1 MSDSARDPYTGILR
15 EMRMQSRK
23 AAPNGMC
30 LGVVKAIGPGVL
42 QVQTDTGLLLNGE
55 DLQINP
61 LYAYDA
67 EEELMLEIPKEN
79 GAQLNVNR
87 EIQCLIE
94 FNLSGSQIQINRMTL
109 YDVPGKLTGTIKVR
123 TRRLQVGN
131 RVLLL
136 PSADEQT
143 YYLISKVVDVS

>member
-1 MSDSARDPYTGILR
+1 
-15 EMRMQSRK
+15 
-23 AAPNGMC
+23 
-30 LGVVKAIGPGVL
+30 
-42 QVQTDTGLLLNGE
+42 
-55 DLQINP
+55 
-61 LYAYDA
+61 
-67 EEELMLEIPKEN
+67 
-79 GAQLNVNR
+79 
-87 EIQCLIE
+87 
-94 FNLSGSQIQINRMTL
+94 MTM